1 MKRKIFIITLFPEYF
16 EPLINCGVVG
26 QALRGERVDTENPLQ
41 FEINCLNP
49 RDFTVN
55 NYKGVDDTP
64 FGGGA
69 GMVIRAD
76 VLKKTLLEGVVQAH
90 GYTDHRDL
98 HVIYTSPRGQVWNDQ
113 SAKTFAD
120 TYFNPKHAGQD
131 LVYICGRYEGVDER
145 FLQLYVNEYFSIG
158 DFVLSGGEIAVLTM
172 LDSALRFAP
181 AVLGNRV
188 SFEDESFSQGLIEY
202 PQYTKPRSFEGMDV
216 PEVLMSGHHKNIKQF
231 QHEQALAMTKKWRPD
246 LYQNYLNKKA

>member
-16 EPLINCGVVG
+16 VPLMNCGVVG
-26 QALRGERVDTENPLQ
+26 QALRGERVDVDNLLQ
-41 FEINCLNP
+41 FELICLNP

-76 VLKKTLLEGVVQAH
+76 VLQKTLIEGVVKAH
-90 GYTDHRDL
+90 GYQDHRDL
-98 HVIYTSPRGQVWNDQ
+98 HVIYTSPRGKVWNDLA
-113 SAKTFAD
+113 AKTFAAN
-120 TYFNPKHAGQD
+120 YFNPPQTGRD
-131 LVYICGRYEGVDER
+131 LVFICGRYEGIDER
-145 FLQLYVNEYFSIG
+145 FLQLYVNEFFSIG

-216 PEVLMSGHHKNIKQF
+216 PEVLMSGHHKNIKQY
-231 QHEQALAMTKKWRPD
+231 QHEQALEMTKKLRPD
-246 LYQNYLNKKA
+246 LYQNYINKKV